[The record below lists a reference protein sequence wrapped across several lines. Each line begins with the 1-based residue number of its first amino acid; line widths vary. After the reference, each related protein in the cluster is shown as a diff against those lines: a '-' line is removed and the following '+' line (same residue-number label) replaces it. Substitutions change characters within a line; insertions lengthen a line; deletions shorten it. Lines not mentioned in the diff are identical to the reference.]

1 MQLVHV
7 NRHRLEFVKMGFSI
21 LGASDALV
29 DEISDCDNFQNI
41 FNEVLLWSG
50 TDQSDEKL
58 EKIAKKVNENILD
71 ISNNDWNW
79 PV

>member
-7 NRHRLEFVKMGFSI
+7 NRHRLEFVKMGFNI
-21 LGASDALV
+21 LGASDV
-29 DEISDCDNFQNI
+29 FGDEISDSDSFQNI

-71 ISNNDWNW
+71 TSHDGWNW